1 MKSHYFLLY
10 LQIKAKKKKKEGT
23 LYAILIVNTS
33 RYDCH
38 FR

>member
-10 LQIKAKKKKKEGT
+10 LQIKAKKKKEGT